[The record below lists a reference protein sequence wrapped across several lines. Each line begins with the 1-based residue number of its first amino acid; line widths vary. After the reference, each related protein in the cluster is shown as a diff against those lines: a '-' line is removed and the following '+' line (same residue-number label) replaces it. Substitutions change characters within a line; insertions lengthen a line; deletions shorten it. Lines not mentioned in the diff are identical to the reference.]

1 MRNPGVEGELVSLLT
16 VMLAQAINQQDR
28 SAAAQLRE
36 TLRCLSQFDQVGFG
50 DCVIVDDD
58 GHESYLGGLCQAS
71 KELEGRV

>member
-50 DCVIVDDD
+50 DCGVDDD
-58 GHESYLGGLCQAS
+58 THESYLGGLCQAS